1 MQQLTNLQELE
12 MAVNLNGEVVV
23 TKNNK
28 NNVILMSM
36 EEYKK
41 SLIKDK
47 IKNNLIKA
55 EEDIKLGRVRD
66 AEEVLRSGMLNM
78 EYNYVLLYT
87 VNKKRNTVYI
97 VHFYYGGRNYLE
109 GLI

>member
-12 MAVNLNGEVVV
+12 MSVNLNGEVVV
-23 TKNNK
+23 TKNDK

-66 AEEVLRSGMLNM
+66 AEEVFKEWNA
-78 EYNYVLLYT
+78 
-87 VNKKRNTVYI
+87 K
-97 VHFYYGGRNYLE
+97 YG
-109 GLI
+109 I

>member
-55 EEDIKLGRVRD
+55 EEDIKIGRVRD
-66 AEEVLRSGMLNM
+66 AEEVFKEWNA
-78 EYNYVLLYT
+78 
-87 VNKKRNTVYI
+87 K
-97 VHFYYGGRNYLE
+97 YG
-109 GLI
+109 I

>member
-12 MAVNLNGEVVV
+12 MAVNLNGDVVV

-66 AEEVLRSGMLNM
+66 AEEVFKEWNA
-78 EYNYVLLYT
+78 
-87 VNKKRNTVYI
+87 K
-97 VHFYYGGRNYLE
+97 YG
-109 GLI
+109 I

>member
-23 TKNNK
+23 TKNDK

-66 AEEVLRSGMLNM
+66 AEEVFN
-78 EYNYVLLYT
+78 EWNA
-87 VNKKRNTVYI
+87 K
-97 VHFYYGGRNYLE
+97 YG
-109 GLI
+109 I

>member
-1 MQQLTNLQELE
+1 MVPGVNMQQLTNLQELK

-66 AEEVLRSGMLNM
+66 AEEVFKEWNA
-78 EYNYVLLYT
+78 
-87 VNKKRNTVYI
+87 K
-97 VHFYYGGRNYLE
+97 YG
-109 GLI
+109 I

>member
-23 TKNNK
+23 TKNDK

-55 EEDIKLGRVRD
+55 EKDIKLGRVSD
-66 AEEVLRSGMLNM
+66 AEEVFKEWNA
-78 EYNYVLLYT
+78 
-87 VNKKRNTVYI
+87 K
-97 VHFYYGGRNYLE
+97 YG
-109 GLI
+109 I

>member
-1 MQQLTNLQELE
+1 MQQLTNLQELK

-23 TKNNK
+23 KKNNK

-66 AEEVLRSGMLNM
+66 AEEVFKEWNA
-78 EYNYVLLYT
+78 
-87 VNKKRNTVYI
+87 K
-97 VHFYYGGRNYLE
+97 YG
-109 GLI
+109 I

>member
-1 MQQLTNLQELE
+1 MQQLTNLQEIE
-12 MAVNLNGEVVV
+12 SYSTYRGKVFF

-66 AEEVLRSGMLNM
+66 AEEVFKEWNA
-78 EYNYVLLYT
+78 
-87 VNKKRNTVYI
+87 K
-97 VHFYYGGRNYLE
+97 YG
-109 GLI
+109 I

>member
-12 MAVNLNGEVVV
+12 MAVNLNGEVVI
-23 TKNNK
+23 TKNDK

-66 AEEVLRSGMLNM
+66 AEEVFKEWNA
-78 EYNYVLLYT
+78 
-87 VNKKRNTVYI
+87 K
-97 VHFYYGGRNYLE
+97 YG
-109 GLI
+109 I

>member
-23 TKNNK
+23 TKNDK

-55 EEDIKLGRVRD
+55 DEDIKLGRVRD
-66 AEEVLRSGMLNM
+66 AEEVFKEWNA
-78 EYNYVLLYT
+78 
-87 VNKKRNTVYI
+87 K
-97 VHFYYGGRNYLE
+97 YG
-109 GLI
+109 I

>member
-66 AEEVLRSGMLNM
+66 AEEVFK
-78 EYNYVLLYT
+78 E
-87 VNKKRNTVYI
+87 
-97 VHFYYGGRNYLE
+97 
-109 GLI
+109 

>member
-41 SLIKDK
+41 SLNKDK

-66 AEEVLRSGMLNM
+66 AEEVFKEWNA
-78 EYNYVLLYT
+78 
-87 VNKKRNTVYI
+87 K
-97 VHFYYGGRNYLE
+97 YG
-109 GLI
+109 I

>member
-23 TKNNK
+23 TKNDK

-36 EEYKK
+36 ELYKK
-41 SLIKDK
+41 GLIKDK

-66 AEEVLRSGMLNM
+66 AEEVFKEWNA
-78 EYNYVLLYT
+78 
-87 VNKKRNTVYI
+87 K
-97 VHFYYGGRNYLE
+97 YG
-109 GLI
+109 I

>member
-66 AEEVLRSGMLNM
+66 AEEVFKEWNAK
-78 EYNYVLLYT
+78 Y
-87 VNKKRNTVYI
+87 
-97 VHFYYGGRNYLE
+97 
-109 GLI
+109 

>member
-23 TKNNK
+23 TKNDK

-66 AEEVLRSGMLNM
+66 AEEVFKEWNA
-78 EYNYVLLYT
+78 
-87 VNKKRNTVYI
+87 K
-97 VHFYYGGRNYLE
+97 YG
-109 GLI
+109 I

>member
-66 AEEVLRSGMLNM
+66 AEEVFKEWNAKYGILIM
-78 EYNYVLLYT
+78 YY
-87 VNKKRNTVYI
+87 YI
-97 VHFYYGGRNYLE
+97 Q
-109 GLI
+109 LIRKEIPCI

>member
-66 AEEVLRSGMLNM
+66 AEEVFK
-78 EYNYVLLYT
+78 E
-87 VNKKRNTVYI
+87 RNAK
-97 VHFYYGGRNYLE
+97 YG
-109 GLI
+109 I

>member
-1 MQQLTNLQELE
+1 MIRDVNIHQLTNLQELE

-23 TKNNK
+23 TKNDK

-41 SLIKDK
+41 GLIKDK

-66 AEEVLRSGMLNM
+66 AEEVFKEWNA
-78 EYNYVLLYT
+78 
-87 VNKKRNTVYI
+87 K
-97 VHFYYGGRNYLE
+97 YG
-109 GLI
+109 I

>member
-36 EEYKK
+36 EKYKK

-66 AEEVLRSGMLNM
+66 AEEVFKEWNA
-78 EYNYVLLYT
+78 
-87 VNKKRNTVYI
+87 K
-97 VHFYYGGRNYLE
+97 YG
-109 GLI
+109 I

>member
-55 EEDIKLGRVRD
+55 EEDIKLGRVRN
-66 AEEVLRSGMLNM
+66 AEEVFKEWNA
-78 EYNYVLLYT
+78 
-87 VNKKRNTVYI
+87 K
-97 VHFYYGGRNYLE
+97 YG
-109 GLI
+109 I

>member
-55 EEDIKLGRVRD
+55 EEDIRLGRVRD
-66 AEEVLRSGMLNM
+66 AEEVFKEWNA
-78 EYNYVLLYT
+78 
-87 VNKKRNTVYI
+87 K
-97 VHFYYGGRNYLE
+97 YG
-109 GLI
+109 I

>member
-36 EEYKK
+36 DEYKK
-41 SLIKDK
+41 SLIKNK

-66 AEEVLRSGMLNM
+66 AEEVFKEWNA
-78 EYNYVLLYT
+78 
-87 VNKKRNTVYI
+87 K
-97 VHFYYGGRNYLE
+97 YG
-109 GLI
+109 I

>member
-23 TKNNK
+23 TNN
-28 NNVILMSM
+28 NTNTVILMSM

-66 AEEVLRSGMLNM
+66 AEEVFKEWNA
-78 EYNYVLLYT
+78 
-87 VNKKRNTVYI
+87 K
-97 VHFYYGGRNYLE
+97 YG
-109 GLI
+109 I

>member
-66 AEEVLRSGMLNM
+66 EEVFKEWNA
-78 EYNYVLLYT
+78 
-87 VNKKRNTVYI
+87 K
-97 VHFYYGGRNYLE
+97 YG
-109 GLI
+109 I

>member
-47 IKNNLIKA
+47 IKNNLIKE

-66 AEEVLRSGMLNM
+66 AEEVFKEWNA
-78 EYNYVLLYT
+78 
-87 VNKKRNTVYI
+87 K
-97 VHFYYGGRNYLE
+97 YG
-109 GLI
+109 I

>member
-41 SLIKDK
+41 SLIK
-47 IKNNLIKA
+47 NNLIKA

-66 AEEVLRSGMLNM
+66 AEEVFKEWNA
-78 EYNYVLLYT
+78 
-87 VNKKRNTVYI
+87 K
-97 VHFYYGGRNYLE
+97 YG
-109 GLI
+109 I

>member
-41 SLIKDK
+41 GLIKDK

-66 AEEVLRSGMLNM
+66 AEEVFKEWNA
-78 EYNYVLLYT
+78 
-87 VNKKRNTVYI
+87 K
-97 VHFYYGGRNYLE
+97 YG
-109 GLI
+109 I

>member
-23 TKNNK
+23 TKNSK

-66 AEEVLRSGMLNM
+66 AEEVFKEWNA
-78 EYNYVLLYT
+78 
-87 VNKKRNTVYI
+87 K
-97 VHFYYGGRNYLE
+97 YG
-109 GLI
+109 I

>member
-36 EEYKK
+36 KEYKK

-66 AEEVLRSGMLNM
+66 AEEVFKEWNA
-78 EYNYVLLYT
+78 
-87 VNKKRNTVYI
+87 K
-97 VHFYYGGRNYLE
+97 YG
-109 GLI
+109 I

>member
-12 MAVNLNGEVVV
+12 MAVHLNGEVVV

-66 AEEVLRSGMLNM
+66 AEEVFKEWNA
-78 EYNYVLLYT
+78 
-87 VNKKRNTVYI
+87 K
-97 VHFYYGGRNYLE
+97 YG
-109 GLI
+109 I

>member
-28 NNVILMSM
+28 KNVILMSM

-66 AEEVLRSGMLNM
+66 AEEVFKELNA
-78 EYNYVLLYT
+78 
-87 VNKKRNTVYI
+87 K
-97 VHFYYGGRNYLE
+97 YG
-109 GLI
+109 I

>member
-47 IKNNLIKA
+47 IKNNLIKRK
-55 EEDIKLGRVRD
+55 II
-66 AEEVLRSGMLNM
+66 
-78 EYNYVLLYT
+78 NYFRNILVSLKTFLKSII
-87 VNKKRNTVYI
+87 NK
-97 VHFYYGGRNYLE
+97 
-109 GLI
+109 

>member
-1 MQQLTNLQELE
+1 MKKLTNLQELE

-66 AEEVLRSGMLNM
+66 AEEVFKEWNA
-78 EYNYVLLYT
+78 
-87 VNKKRNTVYI
+87 K
-97 VHFYYGGRNYLE
+97 YG
-109 GLI
+109 I

>member
-23 TKNNK
+23 TKNDK

-66 AEEVLRSGMLNM
+66 AEEVFKEWNA
-78 EYNYVLLYT
+78 NYG
-87 VNKKRNTVYI
+87 I
-97 VHFYYGGRNYLE
+97 
-109 GLI
+109 

>member
-23 TKNNK
+23 TKNDK

-55 EEDIKLGRVRD
+55 EKDIKLGRVRD
-66 AEEVLRSGMLNM
+66 AEEVFKEWNA
-78 EYNYVLLYT
+78 
-87 VNKKRNTVYI
+87 K
-97 VHFYYGGRNYLE
+97 YG
-109 GLI
+109 I

>member
-1 MQQLTNLQELE
+1 

-66 AEEVLRSGMLNM
+66 AEEVFKEWNA
-78 EYNYVLLYT
+78 
-87 VNKKRNTVYI
+87 K
-97 VHFYYGGRNYLE
+97 YG
-109 GLI
+109 I

>member
-12 MAVNLNGEVVV
+12 MAINLNGEVVV
-23 TKNNK
+23 TKNDK

-47 IKNNLIKA
+47 IKNNLIKS

-66 AEEVLRSGMLNM
+66 AEEVFKEWNA
-78 EYNYVLLYT
+78 
-87 VNKKRNTVYI
+87 K
-97 VHFYYGGRNYLE
+97 YG
-109 GLI
+109 I

>member
-1 MQQLTNLQELE
+1 MQQLTNLQELK

-23 TKNNK
+23 TKNDK

-55 EEDIKLGRVRD
+55 EEDIKLGRVSD
-66 AEEVLRSGMLNM
+66 AEEVFKEWNA
-78 EYNYVLLYT
+78 
-87 VNKKRNTVYI
+87 K
-97 VHFYYGGRNYLE
+97 YG
-109 GLI
+109 I

>member
-47 IKNNLIKA
+47 IKNNLIKS

-66 AEEVLRSGMLNM
+66 AEEVFKEWNA
-78 EYNYVLLYT
+78 
-87 VNKKRNTVYI
+87 K
-97 VHFYYGGRNYLE
+97 YG
-109 GLI
+109 I